1 MENFFR
7 LSSYAIKW
15 KLISA
20 HTFRTVP
27 STKVVSQGFSSKKFT
42 CNAGDTQRW
51 VQSLGQEYPLEEETA
66 THSSILVWEIPWQD
80 TVHGVAKSHTWL
92 SMHTHSYTHTHAH
105 THTHI
110 ERAQFFI
117 LLPLTNFSACIFSF
131 PPSHLKRSTPSTL
144 TSSGPCVFTP
154 LFSTG
159 YFLSAINPSS
169 FSSRPCS
176 SFPFCL
182 SPYFSSSFQS
192 QAGSNFS
199 PTIHSPAHQN

>member
-1 MENFFR
+1 MENFFK

-27 STKVVSQGFSSKKFT
+27 STQTVSHGFSSKEFT
-42 CNAGDTQRW
+42 CNAEDTKRW
-51 VQSLGQEYPLEEETA
+51 VQSLGQEDSPGGENGNPLQYSCLGNPMGRGA
-66 THSSILVWEIPWQD
+66 WRA

-92 SMHTHSYTHTHAH
+92 SMHTHK
-105 THTHI
+105 HI

-117 LLPLTNFSACIFSF
+117 LLPLTNLSASIFSF

-144 TSSGPCVFTP
+144 TSSGSCVFTP

-159 YFLSAINPSS
+159 YFLSAIKP
-169 FSSRPCS
+169 
-176 SFPFCL
+176 
-182 SPYFSSSFQS
+182 
-192 QAGSNFS
+192 
-199 PTIHSPAHQN
+199 